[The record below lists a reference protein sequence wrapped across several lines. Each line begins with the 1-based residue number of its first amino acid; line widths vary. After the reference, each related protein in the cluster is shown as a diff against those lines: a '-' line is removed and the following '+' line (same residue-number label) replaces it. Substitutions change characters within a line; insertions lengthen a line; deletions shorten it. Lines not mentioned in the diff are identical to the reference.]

1 MVPII
6 YRCPVTGLNVQGLF
20 ADEVPTEKANTYEPV
35 TCLACTYVHL
45 VNRSTGKT
53 LDEDSGAKVLKVK
66 SGLIVALARPQT
78 SAPARGRCGL

>member
-35 TCLACTYVHL
+35 TCLACTHVHL

-53 LDEDSGAKVLKVK
+53 LDEDSGARR
-66 SGLIVALARPQT
+66 SRPR
-78 SAPARGRCGL
+78 PV